1 MKTLLLMTLLA
12 GTATMEDLQA
22 LGTQSAWAELLE
34 RAEDVPAA
42 KRTDEW
48 RALVTKAAT
57 AVVQADESRAAA
69 LSTRY
74 PFLAASPAFS
84 KLNGSVSVSTLEK
97 CLDDG
102 KVRDPLTE
110 CVATFRK
117 TSPKPD
123 ALAAA
128 AKVIR
133 RQWNPTAA
141 VDLYADAAAGSKE
154 LCADAGLQESVL
166 AALELPRD
174 ERRAKA
180 GRTVAF
186 ETCFSAMAA
195 PLKSAM
201 VHAST
206 YLLGNACES
215 MRAKKALS
223 EMQDE
228 LCRDEGR

>member
-1 MKTLLLMTLLA
+1 MKTLLIISLLA

-22 LGTQSAWAELLE
+22 LGSQSAWTELLE

-57 AVVQADESRAAA
+57 AVVQADDSRAAA

-74 PFLAASPAFS
+74 PFLASSAAFS
-84 KLNGSVSVSTLEK
+84 KLSASAAESALEK

-110 CVATFRK
+110 CVASFRK
-117 TSPKPD
+117 TNPGPD

-128 AKVIR
+128 ARVIR
-133 RQWNPTAA
+133 RRWSPAA
-141 VDLYADAAAGSKE
+141 PVDLYADAATGSKA

-174 ERRAKA
+174 ERRAKV

-186 ETCFSAMAA
+186 ETCFTAMAA
-195 PLKSAM
+195 PLKAAM

-206 YLLGNACES
+206 YLLANACEP
-215 MRAKKALS
+215 MRAKKALT
-223 EMQDE
+223 ELQDE

>member
-1 MKTLLLMTLLA
+1 M
-12 GTATMEDLQA
+12 
-22 LGTQSAWAELLE
+22 SA
-34 RAEDVPAA
+34 
-42 KRTDEW
+42 
-48 RALVTKAAT
+48 
-57 AVVQADESRAAA
+57 
-69 LSTRY
+69 
-74 PFLAASPAFS
+74 
-84 KLNGSVSVSTLEK
+84 LEK
-97 CLDDG
+97 CLGDE
-102 KVRDPLTE
+102 KLRDALTE

-133 RQWNPTAA
+133 KQWNPAA
-141 VDLYADAAAGSKE
+141 PVELYADAAAGSKE

-174 ERRAKA
+174 ERRAKV

-186 ETCFSAMAA
+186 ETCSSAMAA
-195 PLKSAM
+195 PLKAAM

-215 MRAKKALS
+215 LRAKKALT
-223 EMQDE
+223 ELQDE

>member
-1 MKTLLLMTLLA
+1 MKTLLLITLLA

-22 LGTQSAWAELLE
+22 LGAQSAWAELLE

-42 KRTDEW
+42 KRTDDW

-57 AVVQADESRAAA
+57 AVVQVDDSRAAA
-69 LSTRY
+69 LSSRY
-74 PFLAASPAFS
+74 PFLASSPAFS
-84 KLNGSVSVSTLEK
+84 KLHGSASVSTLEK
-97 CLDDG
+97 CLGDE
-102 KVRDPLTE
+102 KLRDPLTE
-110 CVATFRK
+110 CLATFRK
-117 TSPKPD
+117 TNPKPD

-133 RQWNPTAA
+133 KQWNPAA
-141 VDLYADAAAGSKE
+141 PVELYAEAAAGSKE
-154 LCADAGLQESVL
+154 LCADPGLQESVL

-186 ETCFSAMAA
+186 ETCFPAMAA

-215 MRAKKALS
+215 MRAKKALT
-223 EMQDE
+223 ELQDE

>member
-22 LGTQSAWAELLE
+22 LGSQSAWTELLE

-57 AVVQADESRAAA
+57 AVVQADETRASS

-84 KLNGSVSVSTLEK
+84 KLSSSASVSTLEK
-97 CLDDG
+97 CLGDE
-102 KVRDPLTE
+102 KLRDPLIE
-110 CVATFRK
+110 CVASFRK
-117 TSPKPD
+117 TNPKPD
-123 ALAAA
+123 ALVSA

-133 RQWNPTAA
+133 RQWNPAA
-141 VDLYADAAAGSKE
+141 PVDLYADAAVASKE

-174 ERRAKA
+174 ERRAKV

-186 ETCFSAMAA
+186 ETCFTAMAA
-195 PLKSAM
+195 PLKGAM
-201 VHAST
+201 VHASK

-215 MRAKKALS
+215 LRAKKALT
-223 EMQDE
+223 ELQDD
-228 LCRDEGR
+228 LCREEGR